1 MKMYIEIFD
10 LRKAINNQKILTKI
24 IETNSNDVEIVE
36 YARYQYDIL
45 NEEVSDLYD
54 SLLTRL
60 GLDPIDDRD
69 RLDEFIKL

>member
-1 MKMYIEIFD
+1 MYIEIFD

-24 IETNSNDVEIVE
+24 IETNSNDPEILE
-36 YARYQYDIL
+36 YARYEYDLL

-60 GLDPIDDRD
+60 GLDPLDDRD